1 MPFKFN
7 PLTGNLDLVGSSS
20 SGSGVTRVGP
30 TTDKAITRWL
40 GTSADTIQDSK
51 TKVQDGG
58 AIEAQGFITRRN
70 ITDTVRVDPGNSW
83 ITPSIQLELT
93 GAIELELDGEVIIV

>member
-20 SGSGVTRVGP
+20 SGSGVTRVGS
-30 TTDKAITRWL
+30 TADKAIARWY
-40 GTSADTIQDSK
+40 GNDADTIDNSK
-51 TKVQDGG
+51 TKIQDGG
-58 AIEAQGFITRRN
+58 AIEAQGFITRRS
-70 ITDTVRVDPGNSW
+70 ITDTVRIDPGNSW
-83 ITPSIQLELT
+83 ITPSIQLEPT